1 MQECSKR
8 SINYYTISCRV
19 TQTYDAGACIYF
31 YFGFR
36 STDVADPVEL
46 FEAIEHSARD
56 EILSCGGSLSHHH
69 GVGKI
74 RSHWYRNAVTETG
87 SSLYSAAKRHL
98 DPKNIFALG
107 NLLPLE
113 EAQAS
118 PPPPTSSTPPKAK
131 L

>member
-1 MQECSKR
+1 M
-8 SINYYTISCRV
+8 

-36 STDVADPVEL
+36 CLDVANPVEL

-69 GVGKI
+69 GVGKV
-74 RSHWYRNAVTETG
+74 RSHWYRSAVTDTG
-87 SSLYSAAKRHL
+87 SALYSATKKHL

-107 NLLPLE
+107 NLLPE
-113 EAQAS
+113 EEEDAQPKTEGALLSAS
-118 PPPPTSSTPPKAK
+118 TTPPKAK

>member
-1 MQECSKR
+1 
-8 SINYYTISCRV
+8 V

-36 STDVADPVEL
+36 STDVSDPVEL

-113 EAQAS
+113 EVPS
-118 PPPPTSSTPPKAK
+118 KGDSSTPPPPPSSSSSTPPKAK

>member
-1 MQECSKR
+1 M
-8 SINYYTISCRV
+8 ISCRV
-19 TQTYDAGACIYF
+19 TQTYDSGACIYF

-36 STDVADPVEL
+36 SVDVDNPVEL
-46 FEAIEHSARD
+46 FEAIEHCARD

-74 RSHWYRNAVTETG
+74 RTHWYRDAVTETG
-87 SSLYSAAKRHL
+87 SSLFTAAKRHL

-113 EAQAS
+113 EDHPKVETLPAS
-118 PPPPTSSTPPKAK
+118 SPPKAK